1 MLELWGVD
9 MLLLSLQ
16 EGDYVMIGDTRVSFE
31 DIDGRRQIIIG
42 IEAPKEVSILRGKL
56 YEENLARL
64 AAEGDKQAQV
74 LYRKLKKEYA
84 ARVRKNTV
92 ARMRRE
98 EQERRMT
105 AQV

>member
-1 MLELWGVD
+1 

-16 EGDYVMIGDTRVSFE
+16 EGDYVMVGDTRVSFE
-31 DIDGRRQIIIG
+31 DIDGTKQIVVG
-42 IEAPKEVSILRGKL
+42 IEAPKEISILRGKL

-64 AAEGDKQAQV
+64 AAEGDEQAKV

-84 ARVRKNTV
+84 SRTRKSAV
-92 ARMRRE
+92 ARMKRE

>member
-1 MLELWGVD
+1 

-16 EGDYVMIGDTRVSFE
+16 EGDYVMVGDTRVSFE
-31 DIDGRRQIIIG
+31 DIDGTRQIVVG
-42 IEAPKEVSILRGKL
+42 IEAPKDVSILRGKL

-64 AAEGDKQAQV
+64 ASQGDKQAQA
-74 LYRKLKKEYA
+74 LHRKLKNEYSE
-84 ARVRKNTV
+84 RTRKNSL

-98 EQERRMT
+98 EQERRIT